1 MTAHRIELHA
11 RAGGGIDGLNVQF
24 AGVVREREAQRL
36 AGAVD
41 ALLSALLAVAPAAG
55 GAGGAPADLSSLLN
69 RVAWLEV
76 QVAELCV
83 RRRRRALPAGG
94 ASR

>member
-11 RAGGGIDGLNVQF
+11 RAGGGIDGLTVQF
-24 AGVVREREAQRL
+24 LGVVHEREAQRL

-41 ALLSALLAVAPAAG
+41 AVLGALLTVAPTA
-55 GAGGAPADLSSLLN
+55 APAGAATADLASLLD

-83 RRRRRALPAGG
+83 RRKRRALPAKEG
-94 ASR
+94 A